1 MKSEERIVKS
11 DRGSGGKMKN
21 RYRIIVCDLEEK
33 EVKIDKEIDTLIGSY
48 AVNTE
53 EKGCA
58 NIYSIGFGQAT
69 MMRIEN
75 MNKAAEKVVKEF
87 KKSVIKNKIKE
98 MFGVRK

>member
-1 MKSEERIVKS
+1 M
-11 DRGSGGKMKN
+11 GN

-69 MMRIEN
+69 MKRIKS

-98 MFGVRK
+98 MFGEAEDGKTS